1 MNLILKNIM
10 KLKKNSFSLQV
21 DRRPIDL
28 ELSRR
33 QHAALV

>member
-10 KLKKNSFSLQV
+10 KFKKNCFSLQV
-21 DRRPIDL
+21 DRRQIDL